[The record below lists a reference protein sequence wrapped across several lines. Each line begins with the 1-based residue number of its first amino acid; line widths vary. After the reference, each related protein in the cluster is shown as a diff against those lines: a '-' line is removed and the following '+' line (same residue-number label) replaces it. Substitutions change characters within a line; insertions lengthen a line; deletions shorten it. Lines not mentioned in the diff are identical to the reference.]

1 VELVRVS
8 TRGQDTQGTPEDQR
22 RALDRLRKSR
32 PGTLVERIEQQVS
45 GAAAGENRPDL
56 QRLARL
62 AQARA
67 FDEVRVRHLDRLTRH
82 EDPLE
87 RAAVLSVVRKA
98 GAVIVDAS
106 GAVLDP
112 STMPGELMWVFS
124 TLGAAEERKKIAE
137 RTSGGKRRLAAE
149 GRLVSGVPPWGR
161 AFDKATG
168 AWSLTKEARDYRRLF
183 DLALDGLTLSQ
194 IAEALT
200 DEGVSSQRGCPWTTG
215 MIWNLLRARHATG
228 LYRTHGHEFAIPSI
242 VDAATQA
249 EVLSLLR
256 GHDHAGG
263 PHTRHEA
270 LLRGVLLCG
279 ECGAR
284 LRTNRN
290 SGRPGA
296 KPPPPFYRC
305 PACRDPIH
313 RIAAVDEAVKARLRE
328 WLSLPATLALG
339 EDPSPEAERPE
350 IAARRRA
357 QARRKLEAE
366 ESRLARL
373 TVSGV
378 LSEAA
383 LKREAEGLQRR
394 RAALDEEERQTE
406 QRRRFL
412 ARQAEH
418 RASLSERWEEIRG
431 KAEPASFAEW
441 LEVVGM
447 LFPPGYGVTIWPNG
461 RIKIRAAVEMRRGHA
476 PSSSRKGWNVSPPHS
491 VDLAAR
497 KEWTPPRRT
506 SFLSPRSDYGQG
518 R

>member
-1 VELVRVS
+1 VTPPRFVELVRVS
-8 TRGQDTQGTPEDQR
+8 SRGQAQADTPEDQR

-45 GAAAGENRPDL
+45 GAADVAERPDL
-56 QRLARL
+56 KRL
-62 AQARA
+62 AQLAAARA
-67 FDEVRVRHLDRLTRH
+67 FTEVRVRHVDRLTRH
-82 EDPLE
+82 DDPLE
-87 RAAVLSVVRKA
+87 RALVLSVVRRA
-98 GAVIVDAS
+98 GAVIVDAG

-112 STMPGELMWVFS
+112 ATLGGELTWVVQ
-124 TLGAAEERKKIAE
+124 TLGAADERRKIAE
-137 RTSGGKRRLAAE
+137 RTSGGKKRLAAE

-168 AWSLTKEARDYRRLF
+168 AWRLTDDAKAYRRLF
-183 DLALDGLTLSQ
+183 DLALDGMTLSQ

-200 DEGVSSQRGCPWTTG
+200 DEGISSQRGCPWTTG
-215 MIWNLLRARHATG
+215 MIWNLLRARHAVG
-228 LYRTHGHEFAIPSI
+228 QYRTHEVTFPIPSI

-305 PACRDPIH
+305 PACTDPIH
-313 RIAAVDEAVKARLRE
+313 RIAAVDEAAKKRLRE

-350 IAARRRA
+350 IVARKRA
-357 QARRKLEAE
+357 RARRKLEAE
-366 ESRLARL
+366 EARLARL

-394 RAALDEEERQTE
+394 RAALDEEVRQAE

-418 RASLSERWEEIRG
+418 RASLSERWEEIRA

-441 LEVVGM
+441 QEVVGM

-476 PSSSRKGWNVSPPHS
+476 PSSSRKGWGISPPHS

-506 SFLSPRSDYGQG
+506 SS
-518 R
+518 